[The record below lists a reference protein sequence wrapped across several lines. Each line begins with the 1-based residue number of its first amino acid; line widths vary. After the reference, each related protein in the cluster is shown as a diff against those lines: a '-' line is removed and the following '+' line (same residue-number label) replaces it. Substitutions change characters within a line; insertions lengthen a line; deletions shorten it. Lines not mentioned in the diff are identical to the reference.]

1 MIGEYFSKVNAAL
14 IITPVI
20 NSFSIKREI
29 KKNDSFYKYLNI
41 TPIELIK
48 SRNWQNIIDE
58 ARINKLLEY

>member
-1 MIGEYFSKVNAAL
+1 MKPFV
-14 IITPVI
+14 ITEN
-20 NSFSIKREI
+20 NSKREI

-48 SRNWQNIIDE
+48 SRNWQNTIDE